1 MAAEPASGD
10 AVPGAVPSEEFAW
23 ALGAMC
29 TLHRVPFDADLL
41 LKQFPPPYSID
52 KLIAALQALGLRAG
66 QSSAASLGSMTAFPC
81 VGFTGGEGPDAAA
94 RQLHVAILAGRE
106 GDNVVLFDAASPQPR
121 AVPLASVLE
130 TFEPLVLLVTRDASP
145 AADPDSARAKPERF
159 GFRWFV
165 PELLRHR
172 RIWRDVLAASL
183 ALQVAGL
190 ARLCFLSWHAE

>member
-1 MAAEPASGD
+1 
-10 AVPGAVPSEEFAW
+10 
-23 ALGAMC
+23 MC
-29 TLHRVPFDADLL
+29 TLHRVPFDAELL

-52 KLIAALQALGLRAG
+52 KLIAALQALGFRAG
-66 QSSAASLGSMTAFPC
+66 ESSVASLGSATVFPC

-94 RQLHVAILAGRE
+94 RRLHVAILAGRE
-106 GDNVVLFDAASPQPR
+106 GDNVVLFDAASPAPR
-121 AVPLASVLE
+121 TMPLASVLE

-145 AADPDSARAKPERF
+145 AADPDCARAKPKRF

-190 ARLCFLSWHAE
+190 ARLCFLSWHAG